1 MLPSFHRGWGP
12 LSWPLFACLKKES
25 KMDLSND
32 TSGSRMKRKFAII
45 EREFEK
51 GE

>member
-1 MLPSFHRGWGP
+1 
-12 LSWPLFACLKKES
+12 
-25 KMDLSND
+25 MDLSND
-32 TSGSRMKRKFAII
+32 TSVSPLKRKFAII